1 MIWIK
6 KVITANS
13 GAAIRECH
21 YMPNS
26 VPPSWHN
33 PVIIILLMKKIRLS
47 SFMYLYQ
54 NYKSRLYTCIY
65 AYPV

>member
-13 GAAIRECH
+13 GAAIRVCH

-33 PVIIILLMKKIRLS
+33 PVIIILI
-47 SFMYLYQ
+47 
-54 NYKSRLYTCIY
+54 NEENTTKSIY
-65 AYPV
+65 VALPKLQK